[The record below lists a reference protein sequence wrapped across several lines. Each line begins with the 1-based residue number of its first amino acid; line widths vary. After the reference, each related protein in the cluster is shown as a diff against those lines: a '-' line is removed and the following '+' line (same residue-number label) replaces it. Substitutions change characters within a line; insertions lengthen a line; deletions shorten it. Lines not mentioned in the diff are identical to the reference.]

1 MPRVGT
7 PTQGEA
13 RGILAPPRHSAS
25 LVASA
30 TAPRPPLP
38 VARCMFSVPRAE
50 MKEMSRLR
58 MGLRGQRVLE
68 DEISF
73 IRPESEQ
80 VEPEQQPEQQRDQ
93 QWQYLPGAQE
103 LRSAGS
109 R

>member
-1 MPRVGT
+1 
-7 PTQGEA
+7 
-13 RGILAPPRHSAS
+13 
-25 LVASA
+25 
-30 TAPRPPLP
+30 
-38 VARCMFSVPRAE
+38 
-50 MKEMSRLR
+50 MKEMSRPR

-80 VEPEQQPEQQRDQ
+80 VEPEQQRDQ
-93 QWQYLPGAQE
+93 QWQYLPRAQE